1 MLYTHDYRKFVN
13 ENRLLDTIS
22 TGQIDSPELVIDEG
36 KMRETQFKKKQD
48 EFQKACQERY
58 ILRGRIDEA
67 EEELKGMVLL
77 MEQFKNEGHQA
88 EFEEID
94 SHDINENSV
103 ASLTIK
109 VAAHPFSPPIWPE
122 K

>member
-1 MLYTHDYRKFVN
+1 MANQRKVVISSN
-13 ENRLLDTIS
+13 EELAEELEVDEVSTIS
-22 TGQIDSPELVIDEG
+22 
-36 KMRETQFKKKQD
+36 
-48 EFQKACQERY
+48 QED
-58 ILRGRIDEA
+58 IIDEA

-94 SHDINENSV
+94 SHNINENSV

-109 VAAHPFSPPIWPE
+109 VAVHPFAPQIWPE

>member
-1 MLYTHDYRKFVN
+1 MLCTHNYRKFVN

-22 TGQIDSPELVIDEG
+22 KGQIDSPELVIEG
-36 KMRETQFKKKQD
+36 GKTRETEFKQKQD
-48 EFQKACQERY
+48 EFPKACQERY

-94 SHDINENSV
+94 SHNINENSV

-109 VAAHPFSPPIWPE
+109 VAVHPFAPPIWPE